1 MPNQWSI
8 AQAKAKFSAVIRQAY
23 EQHQPQIITHHGQG
37 RVVIVCYDDWVQQ
50 QQPETSLVEFFAQSP
65 LANGVLELPPRDAT
79 DDQHR
84 EVIF

>member
-8 AQAKAKFSAVIRQAY
+8 AEAKAQFSAVIRQAY

-37 RVVIVCYDDWVQQ
+37 RVVIVRYDDWMQQ

-65 LANGVLELPPRDAT
+65 LANAALELPPRDAN